1 VRYPDRGDPDVRLI
15 IMGPP
20 GAGKGTQGELLA
32 QRLGIPRFSTGD
44 ILRQALRDGTPMGLE
59 ARRNMHS
66 GELVPDD
73 VILGIVGEALDGE
86 ESSRGFLLDGFPRTV
101 AQAEGLRALL
111 LEMGQELDAIVD
123 LSVDDAEIMRRLST
137 RGRKDDLQETIR
149 RRLEVYQA
157 KKKPLLDWYADSGVL
172 IVSVEGVGD
181 IDEIQAHIL
190 GCLTL

>member
-1 VRYPDRGDPDVRLI
+1 M
-15 IMGPP
+15 MGPP
-20 GAGKGTQGELLA
+20 GAGKGTQGALLA
-32 QRLGIPRFSTGD
+32 RRLGIPRYSTGD
-44 ILRQALRDGTPMGLE
+44 ILRQALRDGTAMGLE

-73 VILGIVGEALDGE
+73 VILGIVGEALDSE

-111 LEMGQELDAIVD
+111 SKMGQELDAIVD
-123 LSVDDAEIMRRLST
+123 LSVDDDEIMRRLST

-149 RRLEVYQA
+149 RRLEVYRA
-157 KKKPLLDWYADSGVL
+157 KKKPLLDWYEDTGVR

-190 GCLTL
+190 GCLTQ

>member
-1 VRYPDRGDPDVRLI
+1 MHPDRGDPDVRLI

-32 QRLGIPRFSTGD
+32 RRLGIPRYSTGD

-73 VILGIVGEALDGE
+73 VILGIVGEALASE
-86 ESSRGFLLDGFPRTV
+86 ESGRGFLLDGFPRTV

-111 LEMGQELDAIVD
+111 LEMGHKLDAIVD
-123 LSVDDAEIMRRLST
+123 LSVPDDEIMRRLST

-149 RRLEVYQA
+149 RRLVVYRA
-157 KKKPLLDWYADSGVL
+157 KKRPLLDWYADSGVH

-181 IDEIQAHIL
+181 IDEIQAYIL
-190 GCLTL
+190 DCLAL

>member
-15 IMGPP
+15 MMGPP
-20 GAGKGTQGELLA
+20 GAGKGTQGALLA
-32 QRLGIPRFSTGD
+32 RRLGIPRYSTGD
-44 ILRQALRDGTPMGLE
+44 ILRQALRDGTAMGLE

-73 VILGIVGEALDGE
+73 VILGIVGEALDSE

-123 LSVDDAEIMRRLST
+123 LSVDDDEIMRRLST

-149 RRLEVYQA
+149 RRLEVYRA
-157 KKKPLLDWYADSGVL
+157 KKKPLLDWYEDTGVR

-181 IDEIQAHIL
+181 IDEIQAQIL
-190 GCLTL
+190 GCLTQ

>member
-1 VRYPDRGDPDVRLI
+1 VRLI

-32 QRLGIPRFSTGD
+32 RRLGISRYSTGD
-44 ILRQALRDGTPMGLE
+44 ILRQALRDGTPMGLK

-73 VILGIVGEALDGE
+73 VILGIVGEALDSE

-137 RGRKDDLQETIR
+137 RGRKDDLKETIR
-149 RRLEVYQA
+149 RRLDVYRA
-157 KKKPLLDWYADSGVL
+157 KKKALLDWYEHSGVR
-172 IVSVEGVGD
+172 IVSVEGVGE
-181 IDEIQAHIL
+181 IDEIQAYIL
-190 GCLTL
+190 DCLAL